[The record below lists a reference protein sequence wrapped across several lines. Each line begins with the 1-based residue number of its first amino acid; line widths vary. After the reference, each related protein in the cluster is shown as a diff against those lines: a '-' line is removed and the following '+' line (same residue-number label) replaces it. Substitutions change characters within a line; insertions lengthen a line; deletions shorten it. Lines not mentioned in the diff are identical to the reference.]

1 MAFVP
6 TTAAGTTNS
15 TTPVTILAGPSS
27 GRNEIRSILIH
38 NRDNVT
44 HTVTLTF
51 TSSAVDYIMFKVSLD
66 ANDTFIQD
74 IPVVLTGTGQLV
86 KAVLAGA
93 ATTQPTF
100 LVTYAQAS

>member
-1 MAFVP
+1 MAFIPVS
-6 TTAAGTTNS
+6 AAGTTNS

-27 GRNEIRSILIH
+27 GRNEVRSILVH
-38 NRDNVT
+38 NRDSVS
-44 HTVTLTF
+44 HTLTITF
-51 TSSAVDYIMFKVSLD
+51 TSSAVDYIIFKVTID

-74 IPVVLTGTGQLV
+74 IPVILTGTGQLL